1 MVVRATQ
8 CRVRLA
14 NNSEYGLVAYVFT
27 RDLNRDIRM
36 GDRLETGM
44 LGLNAGVISNAAAPF
59 GGVKQSGLS
68 SEAASKASRSTS
80 TPSTLAPPTRTR
92 ARRIQP
98 LSPPTEITAGVTT
111 GTRLQKNEK
120 GRGGMPGR
128 IRGIV
133 KPPQAL
139 GDAHFVSISGC

>member
-1 MVVRATQ
+1 MVIRATQ

-27 RDLNRDIRM
+27 RDLNRGIRM

-80 TPSTLAPPTRTR
+80 TPNTLAPPTRTR
-92 ARRIQP
+92 ARRNQP
-98 LSPPTEITAGVTT
+98 LSPPTENHGGRHHGHLIT
-111 GTRLQKNEK
+111 KE
-120 GRGGMPGR
+120 
-128 IRGIV
+128 
-133 KPPQAL
+133 
-139 GDAHFVSISGC
+139 